1 MTPTSWLGCFMC
13 GTDSR
18 CDPMPLTKPNQ
29 HLRRELEAL
38 GLDIEQAA
46 DEVLRITQ
54 DCCDV
59 EVAAVL
65 KLIAKLYE
73 DADRVAALADEVK
86 AEVITRAKTE

>member
-1 MTPTSWLGCFMC
+1 MS
-13 GTDSR
+13 
-18 CDPMPLTKPNQ
+18 LTKPSQ
-29 HLRRELEAL
+29 ELRRELKAL

-46 DEVLRITQ
+46 DEVLRITK
-54 DCCDV
+54 DCRDV

-86 AEVITRAKTE
+86 AGKILRGKPE